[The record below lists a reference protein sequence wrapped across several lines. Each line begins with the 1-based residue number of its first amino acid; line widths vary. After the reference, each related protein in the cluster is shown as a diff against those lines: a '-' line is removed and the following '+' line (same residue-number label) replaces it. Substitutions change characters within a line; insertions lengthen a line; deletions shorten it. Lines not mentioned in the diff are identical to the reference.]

1 MKIGILTQ
9 PLRYNIGGLLQ
20 NYALQQVLKR
30 LGHKPITLDPD
41 PYHHVSFIVL
51 LKRIILRLFGKKITV
66 FVEKE
71 QNRPKRIK
79 GKNSD
84 KFIKKYI
91 SHFRY
96 SNISQLKS
104 SHFDAYIVGSDQ
116 VWRPKYNRT
125 RLDTMFLDFT
135 QGMDVIRIAYAASF
149 GTDEC
154 EYTQEQINEYSVLLQ
169 KFDFVSVR
177 EKSAV
182 QICKE
187 RFNVNAVHVLDPT
200 LLLSKEDYI
209 RIIKKDKAP
218 QSPGD
223 LLVYFLD
230 KTEDKKLLEE
240 KVAKDYSLTPFYV
253 NKDYSDLT
261 ETPQIPVSQ
270 WLRGFYDAKII
281 ITDSFHAC
289 VFAIIFNK
297 PFLLY
302 ANIDRGFA
310 RYQSLFETLD
320 LKDCIICNSEDY
332 KGIASFDFEEIKEK
346 ICRQQKTSIEII
358 EKAIKTH

>member
-9 PLRYNIGGLLQ
+9 PLRYNYGGILQ
-20 NYALQQVLKR
+20 NYALQKVLKKM
-30 LGHKPITLDPD
+30 GHKPVTLDPY
-41 PYHHVSFIVL
+41 PYHFASTTVIVKRFL
-51 LKRIILRLFGKKITV
+51 LKLIGKKITI
-66 FVEKE
+66 FAEKKL
-71 QNRPKRIK
+71 NKPSRIK
-79 GKNSD
+79 SKYLE
-84 KFIKKYI
+84 KFIKMYI
-91 SHFRY
+91 KCFRY
-96 SNISQLKS
+96 KNINQLKYL
-104 SHFDAYIVGSDQ
+104 HFDAYIVGSDQ
-116 VWRPKYNRT
+116 VWRPKYNLL
-125 RLDTMFLDFT
+125 RLDNMFLDFT
-135 QGMDVIRIAYAASF
+135 QEMNVKRIAYAASF

-154 EYTQEQINEYSVLLQ
+154 EYTQEQINKYSALFQ

-240 KVAKDYSLTPFYV
+240 KVANDYSLNPFYV
-253 NKDYSDLT
+253 NRVYRDQK
-261 ETPQIPVSQ
+261 EGPQIPVSQ
-270 WLRGFYDAKII
+270 WLRGFFDAKII

-297 PFLLY
+297 PFILY
-302 ANIDRGFA
+302 ANMDRGFA
-310 RYQSLFETLD
+310 RYQSLFETFD
-320 LKDCIICNSEDY
+320 LKDCMIFNSKDY
-332 KGIASFDFEEIKEK
+332 KGISSFDFEK
-346 ICRQQKTSIEII
+346 INILLITLQKKSINFL
-358 EKAIKTH
+358 KDSLY